1 MNNHGKGTVTERE
14 QEIQIDEEIVENS
27 PHGQQAQQAVWGS
40 GVHMGASCGEWWGH
54 LPPFDSK
61 LGIPCMM
68 TWWRKSGLLF
78 ILMLPERS
86 PLK

>member
-1 MNNHGKGTVTERE
+1 M
-14 QEIQIDEEIVENS
+14 QIAKEPVENIS
-27 PHGQQAQQAVWGS
+27 HGEQAQPGSVGPWYVCGGQAGGDV
-40 GVHMGASCGEWWGH
+40 GH

-68 TWWRKSGLLF
+68 TWWRKRGLLF

>member
-1 MNNHGKGTVTERE
+1 MNNYGKGIVTERE
-14 QEIQIDEEIVENS
+14 EEIQIDEEIVENS
-27 PHGQQAQQAVWGS
+27 PHASSAGSVGQC
-40 GVHMGASCGEWWGH
+40 VHMGARRGELWGH

-61 LGIPCMM
+61 LGMPCMM

>member
-1 MNNHGKGTVTERE
+1 M
-14 QEIQIDEEIVENS
+14 
-27 PHGQQAQQAVWGS
+27 
-40 GVHMGASCGEWWGH
+40 GH

-61 LGIPCMM
+61 LGMPCMM
-68 TWWRKSGLLF
+68 TWWRKRGLLF